1 MSAAGAELQGVQAS
15 CGEMRAKAKA
25 KQGELEQALTSLLE
39 EAAAKKQEHARASK
53 AQERRIKELEAEVRK
68 HEAYR
73 AKLSAAGGPTS
84 ARARQMVFCEKL
96 KERVGTLG
104 TDLGSSENQQ
114 DNRSSA

>member
-1 MSAAGAELQGVQAS
+1 M
-15 CGEMRAKAKA
+15 
-25 KQGELEQALTSLLE
+25 
-39 EAAAKKQEHARASK
+39 
-53 AQERRIKELEAEVRK
+53 RK

-84 ARARQMVFCEKL
+84 VRARQMVFCEKL